1 MFTFARV
8 LSLTVLMLFISTAQ
22 AVSFDCQK
30 AKTFIEKAICSNPDL
45 SDLDD
50 ELGSQFQ
57 LALTDNK
64 NPALFKRQQLAWLK
78 QRDTCQTV
86 DCVKK
91 SYKQRIAILTR
102 YNNTPSNFKPDK
114 GGE

>member
-1 MFTFARV
+1 MFIFVRV
-8 LSLTVLMLFISTAQ
+8 VSLLLLVMCVSAAQ

-30 AKTFIEKAICSNPDL
+30 AKTFIEKAICQNPDL
-45 SDLDD
+45 SQLDD
-50 ELGSQFQ
+50 ELGSLYQ

-64 NPALFKRQQLAWLK
+64 NPAVFKKQQLGWLK

-86 DCVKK
+86 ECVKK
-91 SYKQRIAILTR
+91 SYKQRIATLNK
-102 YNNTPSNFKPDK
+102 YNNNPDNFKPDV

>member
-30 AKTFIEKAICSNPDL
+30 AKTFIEKAICANPEL

-64 NPALFKRQQLAWLK
+64 NPALFKKQQLAWLK

-102 YNNTPSNFKPDK
+102 YNNNPGNFKPDMN
-114 GGE
+114 GE